1 MEVFENLTKKL
12 EVGQEA
18 RNFPV
23 GENQSLSDL
32 KGSVILLV
40 FWKTLWIRCQQEAPV
55 IEKEIWQRFKDRG
68 LKLFAAGVKEN
79 AEQAT
84 SWSSQH
90 QLTYPVMI
98 DPEGEIYKKYGNGS
112 VPYHVLIDR
121 AFKIIHSQENFQKKL
136 LIETIQ
142 DIL

>member
-1 MEVFENLTKKL
+1 MKVLA
-12 EVGQEA
+12 V
-18 RNFPV
+18 
-23 GENQSLSDL
+23 
-32 KGSVILLV
+32 
-40 FWKTLWIRCQQEAPV
+40 
-55 IEKEIWQRFKDRG
+55 
-68 LKLFAAGVKEN
+68 GVKEN
-79 AEQAT
+79 AEQAS

-112 VPYHVLIDR
+112 IHYHVLIDR

-136 LIETIQ
+136 LIETIR

>member
-1 MEVFENLTKKL
+1 MKVW
-12 EVGQEA
+12 A
-18 RNFPV
+18 
-23 GENQSLSDL
+23 
-32 KGSVILLV
+32 I
-40 FWKTLWIRCQQEAPV
+40 
-55 IEKEIWQRFKDRG
+55 
-68 LKLFAAGVKEN
+68 GVKEN

-84 SWSSQH
+84 SWSFQH

-136 LIETIQ
+136 LIETIR

>member
-1 MEVFENLTKKL
+1 MKVF
-12 EVGQEA
+12 A
-18 RNFPV
+18 
-23 GENQSLSDL
+23 
-32 KGSVILLV
+32 I
-40 FWKTLWIRCQQEAPV
+40 
-55 IEKEIWQRFKDRG
+55 
-68 LKLFAAGVKEN
+68 GVKEN
-79 AEQAT
+79 AEQAS

-121 AFKIIHSQENFQKKL
+121 GFKIIHSQENFQKKP

-142 DIL
+142 DVL